1 MIPLCKKHQKYSQL
15 AIAYARKG
23 IILQKTGKMDEGS
36 EHIEKAYSILNAIE
50 DRKLI
55 DDLGKEL
62 SHYLNKGCEGPL
74 QLDILQQE

>member
-1 MIPLCKKHQKYSQL
+1 
-15 AIAYARKG
+15 
-23 IILQKTGKMDEGS
+23 MDEGS

-55 DDLGKEL
+55 YDLGKEL

-74 QLDILQQE
+74 QLEILQQE

>member
-1 MIPLCKKHQKYSQL
+1 
-15 AIAYARKG
+15 
-23 IILQKTGKMDEGS
+23 MDEGS

-62 SHYLNKGCEGPL
+62 SHYLNKECEGPL
-74 QLDILQQE
+74 QLEILQQE